1 MRGWLIFAAAAA
13 CATSAQAGAWPMKK
27 GEGQVITR
35 YERQTADEAFDVDGR
50 GVPIEPRWDESAITF
65 LEYGLTNRVTLQ
77 GKLGY
82 ARGEDAFTGY
92 EGATPAELGLRWAA
106 WRRGRTVVSVYG
118 GAISPGEGEN
128 AVYVS
133 RKRSDG
139 ELEARVM
146 VGRSGRWRGRAA
158 FIDVQAARLWRFGA
172 ADEIRWDTTVG
183 IDVTRNWLVLAQSYS
198 GETDGADDGLRPGW
212 VNSEASVVRRMPG
225 GWRAQLGYRTAAS
238 GRETTVGSGPIVAVW
253 RSF

>member
-1 MRGWLIFAAAAA
+1 M
-13 CATSAQAGAWPMKK
+13 PK

-35 YERQTADEAFDVDGR
+35 YERQTAEESFDAQGR
-50 GVPIEPRWDESAITF
+50 STPIPPRWDESAIAF
-65 LEYGLTNRVTLQ
+65 MEYGLTPKLTLQ
-77 GKLGY
+77 AKAGY
-82 ARGEDAFTGY
+82 VRGADAFTGY

-106 WRRGRTVVSVYG
+106 LKRGRMVVSVYG

-139 ELEARVM
+139 ELEARVLA
-146 VGRSGRWRGRAA
+146 GWSGRWRGRNV
-158 FIDVQAARLWRFGA
+158 FIDAQAARMWRFGA
-172 ADEIRWDTTVG
+172 DDEIRFDTTAGVE
-183 IDVTRNWLVLAQSYS
+183 ITRDWLFLTQSYA

-212 VNSEASVVRRMPG
+212 VNGETSVVRRFTG
-225 GWRAQLGYRTAAS
+225 GWRGQLGYRWAAS
-238 GRETTVGSGPIVAVW
+238 GRETTIGSGPVLAVW